1 MAKQRQEDIED
12 IEIRSEEV
20 QEILG
25 TPPPWLVRYG
35 TLMVFV
41 LFVTLGWM
49 SFWIKWPEV
58 VDDDIQIS
66 FKEPP
71 YRLIAQQG
79 NYIQKVLVKNNRI
92 VKENEVL
99 IIFRN
104 NADYNEVL
112 SLEDKILSLKK
123 FDDSTLLTF
132 EPSRD
137 LPIGDL
143 QEDLFKFLD
152 SKNLYI
158 QSMLGRYESS
168 EPNNL
173 RKQIA
178 NTERII
184 SLQQQ
189 VTTTLSKQIEDAQ
202 VDLRNAEHRVK
213 VDQISQDDANK
224 SRNRLE
230 DLKKDLLDQ
239 EAVIKARQSEI
250 TTMRARI
257 GEAESGAVRNVK
269 EAANE
274 CKDSFFRL
282 RARLETWKKNYLL
295 VSPGAGTVQIVGN
308 NVSEGLFVKE
318 GDELIAVIPAS
329 GQKMVGRMN
338 IPFIGSGKVKAHQKV
353 IIKLENLPF
362 QEYGTIQGEV
372 LWKSR
377 VTHSENQ
384 KLVVPVEIDFPLG
397 VVTST
402 GKSPDNNEE
411 LVGMARIITEEKRF
425 IERVFQKVRAI
436 N

>member
-1 MAKQRQEDIED
+1 MAKIRQEEIED

-25 TPPPWLVRYG
+25 TPPPWLVRRG
-35 TLMVFV
+35 TLLALV
-41 LFVTLGWM
+41 LFVILAWM
-49 SFWIKWPEV
+49 SYWIKSPEV
-58 VDDDIQIS
+58 VDENIRIA
-66 FKEPP
+66 FKNPP

-79 NYIQKVLVKNNRI
+79 NYIQKVLVKNNRT

-123 FDDSTLLTF
+123 VDDSTLLAF

-152 SKNLYI
+152 SKSLYQ
-158 QSMLGRYESS
+158 QSKSGGYGAS
-168 EPNNL
+168 EPSNL
-173 RKQIA
+173 RKQIGS
-178 NTERII
+178 TERII

-189 VTTTLSKQIEDAQ
+189 VTSTLYKQIEDTK
-202 VDLRNAEHRVK
+202 VDLKNAEHLV
-213 VDQISQDDANK
+213 QTGQLEQFEANK
-224 SRNRLE
+224 TRNRLE
-230 DLKKDLLDQ
+230 DLKNDLLDQ

-257 GEAESGAVRNVK
+257 AATESGAVRNEK

-274 CKDSFFRL
+274 LKDNFFRL

-295 VSPGAGTVQIVGN
+295 ISPGSGTVQIVGN
-308 NVSEGLFVKE
+308 NVGEGLFVKE
-318 GDELIAVIPAS
+318 GDELIAVIPS
-329 GQKMVGRMN
+329 TGQKMVGKMN

-353 IIKLENLPF
+353 IVKLENLPF
-362 QEYGTIQGEV
+362 QEFGTIQGEV

-377 VTHSENQ
+377 VTRSEGD
-384 KLVVPVEIDFPLG
+384 KLVVPVEIDFPNGLI
-397 VVTST
+397 TST
-402 GKSPDNNEE
+402 GKSPDTKEE
-411 LVGMARIITEEKRF
+411 LVGTARIITEEKRF
-425 IERVFQKVRAI
+425 IERVFQKLRTF